1 MKTILSFCFLLVVA
15 LSLGF
20 AQNGRTRAVEEW
32 PKIKKTTT
40 LVILYEGQDA
50 YNEKIKDAVEK
61 YWKVTPYQFATT
73 EELLKLSMS
82 KDYSMLVRNDA
93 ERFINR
99 VGRTDRIKSNH
110 IALYLC
116 GNGADMRNYPGAEA
130 IAQYQFTD
138 VNNVDE
144 YLYKLT
150 AIIQSMHNYLVFLDT
165 NKITEDNHPK
175 LLKKFDNALAN
186 TLHEKTLFLLEEQL
200 STDLQDLETLKKY
213 YKYEV
218 SIVDKAAIAAAIDAQ
233 LPNVAFLHI
242 DPRGKTLYVLSAEGG
257 RIMYEAETVIPGH
270 LTAGD
275 FSALS
280 RAAN

>member
-1 MKTILSFCFLLVVA
+1 MKTIISFCCLLV
-15 LSLGF
+15 LSLSVGF
-20 AQNGRTRAVEEW
+20 SQNGRTRSVEEW

-50 YNEKIKDAVEK
+50 YNEKIKEAIEK
-61 YWKVTPYQFATT
+61 YWTITPYQFATT

-82 KDYSMLVRNDA
+82 KDYSMLVRNDS

-130 IAQYQFTD
+130 ITQYHFTD

-175 LLKKFDNALAN
+175 LLKKFNNALAN
-186 TLHEKTLFLLEEQL
+186 TIHEKTLFVLEEQL
-200 STDLQDLETLKKY
+200 STDLQDMETLQKY
-213 YKYEV
+213 YKHEIN
-218 SIVDKAAIAAAIDAQ
+218 IVDKAAIAAAIDAQ
-233 LPNVAFLHI
+233 IPNVVFLHI
-242 DPRGKTLYVLSAEGG
+242 DPRGKNLYVISAEGG
-257 RIMYEAETVIPGH
+257 KIIYEAETAIPGQ
-270 LTAGD
+270 LTADD

-280 RAAN
+280 RVAN